1 MKITTLFVLI
11 VFQILLFSI
20 SVYSQEQY
28 LNSYDSS
35 LAQQLQET
43 LDEQLETLGLTG
55 LSAAIVFPD
64 KSVWLGASG
73 MSDPINNDSMRTNM
87 IFNTCSIGK
96 NFTAT
101 VVLQLVEEGMLSLE
115 DPLHKWLPTFPNID
129 STITVRQLLNHTSG
143 IYHILDNPSFLPAV
157 IADPDKYWT
166 YEEILLNFQ
175 KEAHAKPGV
184 RLIYSST
191 NYILL
196 SWIIEKVTSSFF
208 PIEMENRLGN
218 LSVLDHTY
226 FTWSDTIPE
235 DFAHPWFDLNND
247 GIPDDVFDKYKI
259 AAASVSYGSGGMLS
273 TAENQAQWMKYL
285 FEGGC
290 LSQESLD
297 QMLILE
303 YSTNIGYGMGV
314 MEYTRFDRNFLG
326 HSGHAPGYTS
336 LALYSPRDSL
346 SIAILSND
354 DYSPRFNIASELL
367 EVLYI
372 SMYKYPKLSFDDSAL
387 HLGDVPAHLSK
398 FDTSFYVYNTGGGND
413 SVFASISFGSA
424 DSNAFSVVPS
434 VFELAPDDSQEI
446 TYRIFPDLLDQ
457 NLYRTMLKLESKFS
471 PFAHTI
477 SKSIMFNL
485 IVTGIDEQ
493 ITESPKSFK
502 LGQNYPNPF
511 NPSTTI
517 NYSLS
522 KDTHVRLVIYNVL
535 GDVVTVLFDGFQE
548 QGTYDISWDA
558 SRYSSGLYIYRLEA
572 DGYTAIRKMVLQK

>member
-20 SVYSQEQY
+20 LVYSQEQY

-55 LSAAIVFPD
+55 LSASIVFPD

-143 IYHILDNPSFLPAV
+143 LYAFSENPSFLPT
-157 IADPDKYWT
+157 IIFDLNKYWT
-166 YEEILLNFQ
+166 YEEILLTFQ
-175 KEAHAKPGV
+175 KEPYAKPGV
-184 RLIYSST
+184 VTFNSET
-191 NYILL
+191 NYLLL
-196 SWIIEKVTSSFF
+196 SWIIEKVTSAFF
-208 PIEMENRLGN
+208 PTEMENRLGN

-247 GIPDDVFDKYKI
+247 GIADDILDKYKTSM
-259 AAASVSYGSGGMLS
+259 ASVSYGMGGMYS
-273 TAENQAQWMKYL
+273 TAVNQAHWMKYL
-285 FEGGC
+285 FEGEC

-297 QMLILE
+297 QMLTLE
-303 YSTNIGYGMGV
+303 YSTNVGYGMGV
-314 MEYTRFDRNFLG
+314 MEWQAFDRNFLG
-326 HSGHAPGYTS
+326 YEGSSPGYTA
-336 LALYSPRDSL
+336 LAAYSPRDSL
-346 SIAILSND
+346 SIAIMSND
-354 DYSPRFNIASELL
+354 NESPRTTIASALL

-558 SRYSSGLYIYRLEA
+558 SRCSSGLYIYRLEA